1 MREIPLRESA
11 YQQCTECG
19 SQPGHLVE
27 LAACDG
33 FMTAEVC
40 YKCLSSAVVMLL
52 PARTDRERWVDQAA
66 RIPKPCGYAL
76 APIMEQVYDAMLSG
90 TLDIPGRD

>member
-1 MREIPLRESA
+1 MRMIPLQESA

-33 FMTAEVC
+33 IMTAEVC
-40 YKCLSSAVVMLL
+40 YKCLS
-52 PARTDRERWVDQAA
+52 DAA
-66 RIPKPCGYAL
+66 EKL
-76 APIMEQVYDAMLSG
+76 EEK
-90 TLDIPGRD
+90 TK

>member
-1 MREIPLRESA
+1 MRVIPLQESA

-33 FMTAEVC
+33 LMTAEVC
-40 YKCLSSAVVMLL
+40 YECLS
-52 PARTDRERWVDQAA
+52 EAA
-66 RIPKPCGYAL
+66 KKV
-76 APIMEQVYDAMLSG
+76 EEK
-90 TLDIPGRD
+90 TK